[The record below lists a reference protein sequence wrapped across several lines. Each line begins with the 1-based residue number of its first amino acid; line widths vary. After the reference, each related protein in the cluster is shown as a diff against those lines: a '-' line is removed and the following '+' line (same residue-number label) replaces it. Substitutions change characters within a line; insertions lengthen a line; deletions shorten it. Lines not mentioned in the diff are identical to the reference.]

1 MVVSAIGMTL
11 TNGGVALAT
20 PSVSSVTVVRENPTT
35 AELSVAIANP
45 GTAEKTVE
53 LRYRPDGSSDD
64 WSTVAVITS
73 DATAHLNLTGL
84 TQGATYEAQA
94 SVYEGARPDSP
105 SWSQPEMEFS
115 TLSTEISLK
124 SVAGAY
130 AADTYAGFSF
140 IIVKWGSPLA
150 ASNSNGEITKNLY
163 VRYYAEP
170 LSYPHDWSSIPV
182 ESNTKAKPSF
192 TLSGLTPDT
201 GYHVEASLDSDFND
215 AFTTTIGFNTRGKER
230 VSSVKA
236 RDITQT
242 FAEVDVGFAN
252 VPTGHS
258 PAVKWR
264 YREVGTNWPSVP
276 PEYTTMHRDG
286 GTISLT
292 GLTPNTEYEVQASL
306 ERDFSIA
313 ESDTF
318 VTGSPG
324 LGELT
329 VVDITQTGATVNMTV
344 TDPND
349 LYEKVYVHYRIFEEI
364 AGDVRNYGN
373 WSDPPEEI
381 SIRTDPVLQEKT
393 ASITLSGLLSDT
405 SYQVQTSLDSGF
417 PSQTGGTNAP
427 VLTREEDFTTNRPRV
442 ANPLV
447 VSGVEQ
453 TRATVTAAIDHPN
466 GHRQAVKLR
475 YRTYEEQ
482 NGVEVYG
489 NWGNAEQADHN
500 TDSVTNEYT
509 DTATKELT
517 GLKAGKNYQVQA
529 WLDGSRSE
537 PDRETQKFT
546 TKAPTVAGV
555 TVVSGSRM
563 QTEVELKVD
572 IVPHDGSSL
581 TVHLHYKVDGEATW
595 PIQNTITRPTTADS
609 ETFSLS
615 SLTPGT
621 TYEVEAS
628 LDGDFPTVQSGEI
641 EKTKTTEFT
650 TLSADPSVTGI
661 VFADIT
667 QTSADVTV
675 TINNPDLDDKDV
687 HYQYRTAPYID
698 TEQVEV
704 AAGEWSE
711 PEKIATDGTSVGFDL
726 EELTSGTEYEV
737 WASLEEDFG
746 PYLSDTFTTAPPS
759 ISGVTI
765 VDKTLKEAT
774 VKVYIREPNGRDQTI
789 YMQYV
794 AHPNPPDWPEESIEA
809 KSSTNTAEFHLQELL
824 AKTKYEVRLSM
835 NPEFP
840 DAGLWIVLFYTSA
853 IVLNVEDITQ
863 DSAKVKTEITVEDM
877 ADSTVY
883 LRYGEAQQ
891 SSELEQEW
899 LDSLEVGL
907 PTSSE
912 QQGIGTTKSDQRD
925 SVTTKDQEQDAQD
938 MSVREVDLTGLTA
951 ETTYTVEASFDH
963 FDDDRRV
970 IVITTF
976 VTLPPN
982 PVNPGGGGGNS
993 GGGGGNSGGGGGNSG
1008 GGGGNSGGGGGN
1020 SGGGGG
1026 NSGGGGGGSGGGG
1039 SGSNRPPLQVEY
1051 TDVPNGHTHY
1061 EAISA
1066 MASTGM
1072 FLGTDCRPG
1081 EFCPES
1087 PILRWVMAVWLV
1099 RLVDG
1104 KDPEPVSESRS
1115 VDVNPGKWWAAHVE
1129 RLWDLGITIGCQSPT
1144 DTVLRYCPEDPTIR
1158 AQMASF
1164 LVRMYKFAPA
1174 VDAGFVDTAHSS
1186 HAPDIDS
1193 LYTVG
1198 VARGCG
1204 VDPLRYCPEEPTSRA
1219 QMATFLYR
1227 ARPHV
1232 S

>member
-1 MVVSAIGMTL
+1 MAFAMVVSAIGMTL
-11 TNGGVALAT
+11 TTGGVALAT

-64 WSTVAVITS
+64 WSTVLVITS
-73 DATAHLNLTGL
+73 DATAPLNLTGL
-84 TQGATYEAQA
+84 TQGTTYEAQA

-105 SWSQPEMEFS
+105 SWSQPETEFS

-124 SVAGAY
+124 SLVGALVG
-130 AADTYAGFSF
+130 DTYAGFSF
-140 IIVKWGSPLA
+140 ILVEWDSPLA
-150 ASNSNGEITKNLY
+150 ASNSNDEITKNLY

-170 LSYPHDWSSIPV
+170 SSYPHDWRSIPV

-192 TLSGLTPDT
+192 RLTGLIPAT
-201 GYHVEASLDSDFND
+201 GYHAEASLDSDFNN
-215 AFTTTIGFNTRGKER
+215 AFTTTIGFRTKGKAR
-230 VSSVKA
+230 VSSVEA

-242 FAEVDVGFAN
+242 SAKVDVGLAA
-252 VPTGHS
+252 VPSSDS

-264 YREVGTNWPSVP
+264 YRVVGTAWPSVL
-276 PEYTTMHRDG
+276 PENTTMDSNG

-306 ERDFSIA
+306 EWNFSIA

-318 VTGSPG
+318 VTESPG

-329 VVDITQTGATVNMTV
+329 VVDITQTGATVKMTV

-349 LYEKVYVHYRIFEEI
+349 LYEKVHVHYRTFEEI

-381 SIRTDPVLQEKT
+381 TITTDPVSQEKT
-393 ASITLSGLLSDT
+393 ASITLSGLLSGT
-405 SYQVQTSLDSGF
+405 NYQVQASLDSAF
-417 PSQTGGTNAP
+417 PSQTEGTNTP
-427 VLTREEDFTTNRPRV
+427 VLTREKDFTTNRPRV
-442 ANPLV
+442 ANPLE

-453 TRATVTAAIDHPN
+453 TRAIVIATIDHPN
-466 GHRQAVKLR
+466 GRKQAVKLR

-482 NGVEVYG
+482 SGVEVYD
-489 NWGNAEQADHN
+489 NWENEEQADHN
-500 TDSVTNEYT
+500 TDPVTNEYT

-529 WLDGSRSE
+529 WLDGSRPE

-546 TKAPTVAGV
+546 TKASTVAAV
-555 TVVSGSRM
+555 TVVSGSLM

-581 TVHLHYKVDGEATW
+581 TVHLRYKVDGEATW
-595 PIQNTITRPTTADS
+595 PTQNTITRPTTADS
-609 ETFSLS
+609 ETFGLS

-628 LDGDFPTVQSGEI
+628 LDGSFPTVGSGEI

-650 TLSADPSVTGI
+650 TLSADPSVT
-661 VFADIT
+661 DIAFSDVT

-675 TINNPDLDDKDV
+675 TINNPDSDDKDV
-687 HYQYRTAPYID
+687 HYKYRTTPYIN

-711 PEKIATDGTSVGFDL
+711 PEEIATDGTSVGFDL
-726 EELTSGTEYEV
+726 EDLTSGTEYEV
-737 WASLEEDFG
+737 WASLEEDFD
-746 PYLSDTFTTAPPS
+746 PYLSDTFPTAPPS

-765 VDKTLKEAT
+765 VDKTLNDAT
-774 VKVYIREPNGRDQTI
+774 VKVYIQKPNGRDQTI

-794 AHPNPPDWPEESIEA
+794 AHPNPPDWPEKSIEA

-835 NPEFP
+835 DPEFP
-840 DAGLWIVLFYTSA
+840 DAGLWKVFFYTSA

-863 DSAKVKTEITVEDM
+863 DSATVKTEITVEDM

-883 LRYGEAQQ
+883 LRYGEIQE
-891 SSELEQEW
+891 SSDSEQEW
-899 LDSLEVGL
+899 IDSLPLEP

-912 QQGIGTTKSDQRD
+912 QQGIGTTKGDQGD
-925 SVTTKDQEQDAQD
+925 SVTTKDQEQDALD
-938 MSVREVDLTGLTA
+938 TSVREANLRDLTA

-963 FDDDRRV
+963 FDDDSRV

-976 VTLPPN
+976 VTSPSN

-993 GGGGGNSGGGGGNSG
+993 GGGGGSSGGGGGSSG
-1008 GGGGNSGGGGGN
+1008 GGGGSSGGGGGS

-1026 NSGGGGGGSGGGG
+1026 SSGGG
-1039 SGSNRPPLQVEY
+1039 GSNRPPLQVEY
-1051 TDVPNGHTHY
+1051 TDVPNGHIHY
-1061 EAISA
+1061 DAITA

-1081 EFCPES
+1081 EFCPEK
-1087 PILRWVMAVWLV
+1087 PIPRWVMAVWLV

-1115 VDVNPGKWWAAHVE
+1115 VDVHPGKWWAAHVE
-1129 RLWDLGITIGCQSPT
+1129 RLWDLGITIGCQGRTEP
-1144 DTVLRYCPEDPTIR
+1144 VLRYCPEAFTTR

-1174 VDAGFVDTAHSS
+1174 VEAGFVDTAHSS

-1193 LYTVG
+1193 LYAVG
-1198 VARGCG
+1198 VTTGCG

-1219 QMATFLYR
+1219 EMATFLYR